1 MTFFSAHCLSLNS
14 SKSRPLGE
22 DLNAKSFGDLQRNRS
37 RVMREEETTSEEHNI
52 KPAAI
57 RITFMSTG
65 NKAES
70 IKHVPQEYPS
80 LEARELWY

>member
-1 MTFFSAHCLSLNS
+1 
-14 SKSRPLGE
+14 
-22 DLNAKSFGDLQRNRS
+22 
-37 RVMREEETTSEEHNI
+37 MRDEETTSEEHNT

-65 NKAES
+65 NKTES
-70 IKHVPQEYPS
+70 VKQVPQEYPS